1 MASFNWC
8 RSTCNSLADSK
19 LGSLLGSFWGR
30 RGTYGVVLSATVKF
44 HPAVTWVSSAT
55 LQFASPTTSDGIAS
69 YWSSIKVFLQAL
81 PLMVD
86 SGLQIVWTI
95 APRFFLV
102 SPVTGLDVPQ
112 ATIDILF
119 SKTLA
124 TLEAAEIPYKY
135 ASTVSTSFLTYY
147 ESAVFGANVSNYNIG
162 GRLIPRSVMQNSS
175 DSFFS
180 VFKQLLKTGI
190 LWPG

>member
-1 MASFNWC
+1 
-8 RSTCNSLADSK
+8 
-19 LGSLLGSFWGR
+19 
-30 RGTYGVVLSATVKF
+30 
-44 HPAVTWVSSAT
+44 
-55 LQFASPTTSDGIAS
+55 
-69 YWSSIKVFLQAL
+69 
-81 PLMVD
+81 MVD

-147 ESAVFGANVSNYNIG
+147 ESAGFGANVSNYNIG